1 MRGGGKMNAHFLAPT
16 KAPGSLAA
24 AMATVWA
31 MNYPAPAT
39 CSLGAG
45 ALEERLAAIAA
56 IGADS
61 LISHH
66 AEDNRHLLCFRADAA
81 TRQRL
86 DEIVAAEAE
95 CCSSLELSLDRKE
108 DELVLTIAAPRQSQV
123 LADGLAGAFAGLP
136 LSAARSGP
144 ARQDQPRPAAT

>member
-1 MRGGGKMNAHFLAPT
+1 MNDST
-16 KAPGSLAA
+16 
-24 AMATVWA
+24 
-31 MNYPAPAT
+31 PAS

-66 AEDNRHLLCFRADAA
+66 AEDDRHLLCFRADTA
-81 TRQRL
+81 TRRRL

-95 CCSSLELSLDRKE
+95 CCSSLELSLDQE
-108 DELVLTIAAPRQSQV
+108 GDELVLSIAAPRQAQA
-123 LADGLAGAFAGLP
+123 LADGLAAAFSGSP
-136 LSAARSGP
+136 LSAARSDP
-144 ARQDQPRPAAT
+144 APPGRPHSAAS